1 MTADRSVSTPVQ
13 ATDDAG
19 QSRGGARLA
28 TVREFLSTEAGGAV
42 VLLVAS
48 IAALA
53 WANSAWRETYAAL
66 WSTEISLRIG
76 DYVLALDLGHWINDG
91 LMTFFFLLVGLEI
104 RREFDMGEFRER
116 RRIAVPVI
124 AAIGGMVLPVLIFL
138 ALNAGTEGA
147 RGWAMVM
154 ATDTAFAV
162 GVLALVG
169 RRSSMRLRIFLLTLV
184 IVDDVAAI
192 SVIAIFYSTDLQP
205 LALIACIGLLG
216 VMAWLRWAGVAQ
228 PLAYVAVG
236 VGAWLA
242 AYEAGVHPTVAG
254 VAMGL
259 LTGAYAP
266 RRATLQ
272 RAIGGARAFRQQ
284 PSPALATEA
293 ARRITSALSPNDRL
307 QHAIHPWS
315 SFVIVPVFA
324 LANAGVDLSG
334 DLIGRVAGSPL
345 AIGIILGLVVGKT
358 VGIPAGAWIATRQ
371 RLGGL
376 PLSVGWPQLFAAS
389 AVAGIGFTVS
399 LLIAELSYADA
410 LLEDAKLGI
419 LLGSALAA
427 ALSVAMFYGLSR
439 VPAARLRRAD
449 ARAAR
454 PLIDLVDRVD
464 PVRDHIRGVA
474 DAPVTLLEY
483 GDFECPHCG
492 RAAPLIHELLTRE
505 YGRMRFVFR
514 HLPLTDVHP
523 NAALAAEAAEAA
535 GAQGKFWEMHDVM
548 FTNQDA
554 LLFADLTRY
563 ATELGLDVARFERDL
578 TDGRYGAHVA
588 QDIESAEASAVVGTP
603 TFFIN
608 DVLYRGTRDIES
620 LESAVE
626 RASTMVDARAA
637 LLDESSA
644 Q

>member
-1 MTADRSVSTPVQ
+1 VNPAIESQADGG
-13 ATDDAG
+13 D
-19 QSRGGARLA
+19 QSRGGPRLA

-48 IAALA
+48 IAALV
-53 WANSAWRETYAAL
+53 WANSAWRDSYTAL
-66 WSTEISLRIG
+66 WATEISLRIG

-116 RRIAVPVI
+116 RRAAAPVI
-124 AAIGGMVLPVLIFL
+124 AAIGGMVLPVAIFL

-169 RRSSMRLRIFLLTLV
+169 RRSSMRLRMFLLTLV

-192 SVIAIFYSTDLQP
+192 SVIAIFYSSDIQAI
-205 LALIACIGLLG
+205 ALVAAVSLIG
-216 VMAWLRWAGVAQ
+216 VMAWMRWAGVQQ
-228 PLAYVAVG
+228 PLAYVVIG
-236 VGAWLA
+236 IGAWLA

-266 RRATLQ
+266 RRRTLQ
-272 RAIGGARAFRQQ
+272 QAIGVTRAFRQQ
-284 PSPALATEA
+284 PSPALASAA
-293 ARRITSALSPNDRL
+293 ARRISSALSPNDRL

-315 SFVIVPVFA
+315 SYLIVPVFA
-324 LANAGVDLSG
+324 LANAGIDLSG
-334 DLIGRVAGSPL
+334 DLVGRIFESPL
-345 AIGIILGLVVGKT
+345 TIGIVLGLVVGKT
-358 VGIPAGAWIATRQ
+358 VGIPAGAWLATRP

-376 PLSVGWPQLFAAS
+376 PLSVGWPQLVAAS

-399 LLIAELSYADA
+399 LLIAQLSYVGE

-419 LLGSALAA
+419 LLASILAA
-427 ALSVAMFYGLSR
+427 ALSVVMFYGLSR

-449 ARAAR
+449 AQAAR
-454 PLIDLVDRVD
+454 PLLDLVERVD

-492 RAAPLIHELLTRE
+492 RVAPIIQELLVRE
-505 YGRMRFVFR
+505 YGRLRFVFR

-523 NAALAAEAAEAA
+523 NAALAAEATEAA
-535 GAQGKFWEMHDVM
+535 NAQGKFWEMHDM
-548 FTNQDA
+548 LFANQDA
-554 LLFADLTRY
+554 LLFADLTRH
-563 ATELGLDVARFERDL
+563 ATDLGLDVARFERDL
-578 TDGRYGAHVA
+578 REGRYGARVA
-588 QDIESAEASAVVGTP
+588 QDVESADSSGVVGTP
-603 TFFIN
+603 TLFIN
-608 DVLYRGTRDIES
+608 DVIYRGPRDVES
-620 LESAVE
+620 LEAAVA
-626 RASTMVDARAA
+626 RASTMVDARAE
-637 LLDESSA
+637 LRQE
-644 Q
+644 QPE